1 MAMAEKDDKTGSPDA
16 TAGGGFLK
24 GLTDLIEKLNELAET
39 GQELRQTSEFSSPDQ
54 KLKGVYGFNVRFGA
68 GGKPVGVRPF
78 GNVKFD
84 QKSQK
89 PVVQEVHEPLVDV
102 LDESDRILVIAEMP
116 GVSVND
122 ISLQIHGDVMTIEAH
137 RGGKKYRKEVV
148 LPKPADKDKT
158 SISANNGIV
167 QIECRLE

>member
-1 MAMAEKDDKTGSPDA
+1 MAEKDNKGGDD

-39 GQELRQTSEFSSPDQ
+39 GQELRQSSEFSSPDE
-54 KLKGVYGFNVRFGA
+54 KLKGVYGFNVRFGT

-84 QKSQK
+84 QKEK
-89 PVVQEVHEPLVDV
+89 KHVVQEVREPLVDV
-102 LDESDRILVIAEMP
+102 LDEPDRILVIAEMP
-116 GVSVND
+116 GVSVSD
-122 ISLQIHGDVMTIEAH
+122 ISLQINGDVMTIESN
-137 RGGKKYRKEVV
+137 RMGKKYRKEVL
-148 LPKPADKDKT
+148 LPKPVDKDKT

-167 QIECRLE
+167 QIECRTE